1 MKIYPKNQI
10 VFTLFMLP
18 GTYVIPASEVFDNPN
33 EWGDIVLEWEA
44 IQKALEENEARLKDA
59 LLSAGNWE
67 DKAQIHQAIC
77 DRILENNKAREK
89 ATMALAK
96 AIDHDALLSKCND
109 IQPYETAL
117 FVYVFVDDDTPL
129 IPWESRHQYLH
140 PYRDSVE
147 LAKILSG
154 IEMRL
159 DVRIYSPS
167 LWAESGNCVIIK
179 DGEGVIEIHGGN
191 S

>member
-18 GTYVIPASEVFDNPN
+18 GTYVIPASDVFDNPN
-33 EWGDIVLEWEA
+33 EWGDIVREWES
-44 IQKALEENEARLKDA
+44 IQKAIEENEVKLKDA
-59 LLSAGNWE
+59 PLSAGDWAG
-67 DKAQIHQAIC
+67 KAQVHQAIC

-167 LWAESGNCVIIK
+167 PWAESGNCVIIK
-179 DGEGVIEIHGGN
+179 DGEGVVEIHGGN